1 VTDTRY
7 QDFSLDQ
14 LNICVIHASL
24 YYPPPPRGSARG
36 GARPR
41 WASRH
46 KWLTKTRSEPQGGG
60 VGMEEWMAAVSG
72 RLRGVGARYLTCSA
86 DWLGAICGFR
96 HCFVKD
102 ETGGALLPGSC
113 GERRIAGAWGLGV

>member
-1 VTDTRY
+1 M
-7 QDFSLDQ
+7 
-14 LNICVIHASL
+14 
-24 YYPPPPRGSARG
+24 
-36 GARPR
+36 
-41 WASRH
+41 
-46 KWLTKTRSEPQGGG
+46 
-60 VGMEEWMAAVSG
+60 GMEEWMAAVSG
-72 RLRGVGARYLTCSA
+72 TLRGVGARYLTCSA